1 MPNSMVSEMSLTKKS
16 KGFTL
21 LEMIIVMGIMGIILA
36 TITVYKK
43 RQIEAVGRQNL
54 ANVVVGDIYGLLT
67 FANEDVIGVDENGDG
82 HADVLSLDNPLYDK
96 KYVPNGDLKNKTYSQ
111 RVSNIAL
118 TDEIDNSGNYIQWDN
133 SKARGYF
140 TSKSCKN
147 GNNSVAE
154 GTFFKEYL
162 SCNQPTNSSQ
172 RALVLERVDMVGDE
186 QTHSID
192 RIDFIVAYN
201 PGPTKSSDVQKFSI
215 ENYTTAFSEAFAH
228 YGLVYSRA
236 DMIYRSTGMS
246 STANNYGKDWT
257 LLKLKGAASEDDA
270 IAFGSMASHMD
281 EVALNMQ
288 QLGIRFSFA
297 AGVGKYLKSDGSVG
311 ADNLCWNSTAGTMT
325 HCLKVNEGTSG
336 EDSKGRNDEDGVMH
350 LTAETT
356 DPADKDHTVTG
367 TLMANVVFEGEVFNA
382 QTGKFEQA
390 LMTNPVITYES
401 FGNTK
406 GSNSVVIDD
415 PESYTADVADE
426 PGSIQLPVQPCP
438 TLPPDPD
445 NPNLSTKK
453 ALMPRMVAA
462 ISSIVADAGKSESS
476 DGSTA
481 NDSDFADFINSGENR
496 TAAKGLLDHLSG
508 VAIQV
513 NLEKPSTIQDDY
525 KGAYWIIS
533 ATTGVYDNASG
544 QAVSVINPSSLSVV
558 LTSWCSSIPQPD
570 WEDGGK
576 GARPPK
582 ISP

>member
-1 MPNSMVSEMSLTKKS
+1 MLTIKGS

-21 LEMIIVMGIMGIILA
+21 LEMIVVMGIMGAILA
-36 TITVYKK
+36 SFTVYKRK
-43 RQIEAVGRQNL
+43 QMEEIGREHL
-54 ANVVVGDIYGLLT
+54 ASAIVREVFGLLE
-67 FANEDVIGVDENGDG
+67 FVKEDDIRLEDD
-82 HADVLSLDNPLYDK
+82 SFIPNPLYDAE
-96 KYVPNGDLKNKTYSQ
+96 NKTLSDTDARAKAY
-111 RVSNIAL
+111 VSRTSN
-118 TDEIDNSGNYIQWDN
+118 DIDDDIPLDNNDNFLQWDN
-133 SKARGYF
+133 DRSRGYY
-140 TSKSCKN
+140 TSSSCKR
-147 GNNSVAE
+147 SSSVKVAE
-154 GTFFKEYL
+154 SNFFEDYL
-162 SCNQPTNSSQ
+162 NCEQQKNKDDYP
-172 RALVLERVDMVGDE
+172 LLLERVDLVGDPD
-186 QTHSID
+186 TLLI
-192 RIDFIVAYN
+192 RRVDFFVRFDSGSLASRDLDKFNIGNY
-201 PGPTKSSDVQKFSI
+201 SS
-215 ENYTTAFSEAFAH
+215 AFSKAFSH
-228 YGLVYSRA
+228 YGLSYTRA
-236 DMIYRSTGMS
+236 DVVYRNSGAASGARSTSG
-246 STANNYGKDWT
+246 YGNGWT
-257 LLKLKGAASEDDA
+257 LLKNSEGKVLSYDN
-270 IAFGSMASHMD
+270 FTK
-281 EVALNMQ
+281 NMESFRDKQ
-288 QLGIRFSFA
+288 QLGIRFSFE
-297 AGVGKYLKSDGSVG
+297 AGVGKYLKADGSVG
-311 ADNLCWNSTAGTMT
+311 AEKLCWNSTAGTMT
-325 HCLKVNEGTSG
+325 HCLKVDD
-336 EDSKGRNDEDGVMH
+336 DSKGRNDEDGIMH

-356 DPADKDHTVTG
+356 DPGDKDHTVTG
-367 TLMANVVFEGEVFNA
+367 TLMANVVFQGEVFNA
-382 QTGKFEQA
+382 QTGIFEQA

-406 GSNSVVIDD
+406 GSSSVVIDD
-415 PESYTADVADE
+415 PENYTEDVADE

>member
-1 MPNSMVSEMSLTKKS
+1 MPNSMVSEMSLMKKS

-67 FANEDVIGVDENGDG
+67 FANEDVISVDENGDG
-82 HADVLSLDNPLYDK
+82 HIDVLSLDNPLYDK
-96 KYVPNGDLKNKTYSQ
+96 KYVPDGDLKNKTYSQ

-118 TDEIDNSGNYIQWDN
+118 SDEIDNSGNYIQWDN
-133 SKARGYF
+133 SRARGYF

-147 GNNSVAE
+147 VNNSVAE

-162 SCNQPTNSSQ
+162 PCNQPTNSSQ
-172 RALVLERVDMVGDE
+172 RDLVLERVDMVGDE
-186 QTHSID
+186 KTHSID

-215 ENYTTAFSEAFAH
+215 ENYTAAFSEAFAH
-228 YGLVYSRA
+228 YGLVYSHA
-236 DMIYRSTGMS
+236 DMIYRSTAMS
-246 STANNYGKDWT
+246 STANNYGKNWA
-257 LLKLKGAASEDDA
+257 LLKLKGAAPEDDA
-270 IAFGSMASHMD
+270 IAFGSMASHMED
-281 EVALNMQ
+281 VASNMQ

-311 ADNLCWNSTAGTMT
+311 ADALCWNSTTGTMT
-325 HCLKVNEGTSG
+325 HCLKVDD
-336 EDSKGRNDEDGVMH
+336 DSKGRNDEDGVMH
-350 LTAETT
+350 LTAKTT
-356 DPADKDHTVTG
+356 DPADKDGVVTG
-367 TLMANVVFEGEVFNA
+367 MLMANVVFEGEVFNS

-406 GSNSVVIDD
+406 ASNSVVIDD
-415 PESYTADVADE
+415 PESYSADVADE
-426 PGSIQLPVQPCP
+426 PGSIQLPAQPCP

-445 NPNLSTKK
+445 NPNLLTKK
-453 ALMPRMVAA
+453 KLMPRMVAS
-462 ISSIVADAGKSESS
+462 ISSIAADTGKDESS
-476 DGSTA
+476 DGSTS
-481 NDSDFADFINSGENR
+481 NTGDFADFINSGENR
-496 TAAKGLLDHLSG
+496 TAANGLLDHLSG

-513 NLEKPSTIQDDY
+513 NLEKPSNISDDY

-544 QAVSVINPSSLSVV
+544 KGKSVINPSSLSVV